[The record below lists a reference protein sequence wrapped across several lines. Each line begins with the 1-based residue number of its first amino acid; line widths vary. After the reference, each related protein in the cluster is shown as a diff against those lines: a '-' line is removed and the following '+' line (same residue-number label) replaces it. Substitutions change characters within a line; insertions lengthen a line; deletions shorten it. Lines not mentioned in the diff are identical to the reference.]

1 MKSKQFHRLIS
12 LLLTVAMLAGVLPMM
27 AVQAAAAGGSA
38 DNPTIVTT
46 YDALKSALESSASYV
61 KLGADIET
69 ADLNGGD
76 GYYNT
81 IKITGTA
88 TLDLN
93 GHVVRFYAAKS
104 IAPPITV
111 RGSLTIKASGGRGG
125 LLLRAST
132 NREDVTNV
140 LISVSG
146 GGTFTLNSGDLSVS
160 DNTARTTKKTNVVQT
175 SADKNVVTINGGIIA
190 MGGKNITIKDSAAVM
205 IQGNTRATF
214 NGGSF
219 SGWVGVQC
227 SPSADALEKPR
238 VFVNGGKFYGGF
250 LVRSAEV
257 AEGKFFPIRI
267 TGGVFGRGLFSD
279 GFELNGSEQT
289 PGHLAYASMFPE
301 NTALIRDND
310 LTRLIYRQRDVKSG
324 SSLQYRSKEYRIEL
338 SVKPISN
345 YDRPFT
351 LYGNKGDY
359 TTLHTDAFGLREV
372 LLDGEAIAPKH
383 IMDGASWVNVSSTP
397 LYQLSNI
404 GYHNLYFRWNDL
416 PKQMKDAGYTQQV
429 SYTLNNG
436 THIAVS
442 PASTTDGVCEWIYQ
456 IPASHTS
463 IQRLAFTVNLCKDGE
478 PLIWSG
484 AANQFLLRY
493 QVLKDASLPI
503 SSVSLQVKGG
513 DLVDSDDGTV
523 SPVSVSAQENC
534 TLVQQGNWADNG
546 TKRNKT
552 VTLKAKTGYYFT
564 DKIAFTVEGAHRITA
579 KYLYSSDGGTTCTV
593 GLEAQECKMIYT
605 AQGIVRNL
613 VYRNRADDVTMD
625 SFDPEKYTITV
636 KEVGEYVSSTGSSIS
651 DAAMWP
657 HELLGTDQPYYLY
670 CTVEA
675 KPGYVFRSGT
685 SLLKYAMPSWNQN
698 RWVTAVWDT
707 DWRDCYDV
715 YIGACYK
722 TWDKTDTNLGGLWV
736 DRILLDQLYL
746 TVKAPRAGEKP
757 APGSAYCQVEGLP
770 EYIKLERVDWLKCYD
785 DWRYYSDRPFS
796 FEAGVSPHYE
806 DFEYQCFIHVSFDAG
821 GVAPAKNAK
830 FYLNDTPCRLSWDTA
845 DKFFYSDPMLAFD
858 SAGSP
863 VIAVKAG
870 ANGTVTPSGGVSVKA
885 GESKTFTFQPNAG
898 YAVSKVLVDGKNV
911 GAATSYTFT
920 NVRASHTL
928 AVEFSKADTS
938 NPFVD
943 VPAGAYYYDAVLW
956 AVQNGI
962 TTGVDATHFNP
973 SGICTRAQAV
983 TFLWRAAGKPAPK
996 STAMPFDDVPKGSY
1010 YESAV
1015 LWAVENGITN
1025 GTGAKTFSPNANCS
1039 RSQIV
1044 TFLWRSRNK
1053 PASGSSNP
1061 FTDVPANAFYTQAVL
1076 WAVDKGV
1083 TKGTGANT
1091 FSPNADCSRGQ
1102 IVTFIHRAA
1111 VQ

>member
-1 MKSKQFHRLIS
+1 MKSTTQKRLLS
-12 LLLTVAMLAGVLPMM
+12 LLLALVMLFGLTP
-27 AVQAAAAGGSA
+27 
-38 DNPTIVTT
+38 
-46 YDALKSALESSASYV
+46 ALEVAASAADSGDSESAPKLVSTYAELSAALSGGVSYV
-61 KLGADIET
+61 KLNANIDTTALNAGA
-69 ADLNGGD
+69 
-76 GYYNT
+76 GYLST
-81 IKITGTA
+81 IVQSGTVS
-88 TLDLN
+88 LDLN
-93 GHVVRFYAAKS
+93 GHTVCFFSKSSPFQPAVRVK
-104 IAPPITV
+104 
-111 RGSLTIKASGGRGG
+111 GSLTIKDSKDGGKMYIQADNNAANGKH
-125 LLLRAST
+125 LLFT
-132 NREDVTNV
+132 VE
-140 LISVSG
+140 
-146 GGTFTLNSGDLSVS
+146 GGTFTLNSGTLGI
-160 DNTARTTKKTNVVQT
+160 DNGSSRNSLVVVQ
-175 SADKNVVTINGGIIA
+175 
-190 MGGKNITIKDSAAVM
+190 GGKDAKLY
-205 IQGNTRATF
+205 F
-214 NGGSF
+214 NGGKIDARAPRI
-219 SGWVGVQC
+219 GIPYVY
-227 SPSADALEKPR
+227 SALLMSNSHAE
-238 VFVNGGKFYGGF
+238 FNGGEYEGLVGF
-250 LVRSAEV
+250 TYPPRSNGIYMPNAV
-257 AEGKFFPIRI
+257 IRNGKFKGGIVVKAGADVKSDEYFPIRI
-267 TGGVFGRGLFSD
+267 LGGKIGRGLFTE
-279 GFELNGSEQT
+279 GFELRSDMQT
-289 PGHLAYASMFPE
+289 ANNIAFASIFPE
-301 NTALIRDND
+301 RTALLRPGE
-310 LTRLIYRQRDVKSG
+310 TPRLIYRQKDIQSEYM
-324 SSLQYRSKEYRIEL
+324 STSISKEYLIAL
-338 SVKPISN
+338 SVSN
-345 YDRPFT
+345 LSDYQKTAFT
-351 LYGNKGDY
+351 PYPRTVY
-359 TTLHTDAFGLREV
+359 TEVYCNAFGVKGLKFDNKWHTLPHQMDV
-372 LLDGEAIAPKH
+372 NGYAAAPLFS
-383 IMDGASWVNVSSTP
+383 ITP
-397 LYQLSNI
+397 NNR
-404 GYHNLYFRWNDL
+404 HLYFWWFYL
-416 PKQMKDAGYTQQV
+416 PRQMEEAGYTQKRSLTIDGKDVKLPSGV
-429 SYTLNNG
+429 SMPGDG
-436 THIAVS
+436 TCGMDYPVLLDDAGIHS
-442 PASTTDGVCEWIYQ
+442 M
-456 IPASHTS
+456 
-463 IQRLAFTVNLCKDGE
+463 AFTLSLRKDGK
-478 PLIWSG
+478 PLILNG
-484 AANQFLLRY
+484 AANQFLMRY
-493 QVLKDASLPI
+493 QNFPDAKQPLA
-503 SSVSLQVKGG
+503 SVSLQVKGG

-523 SPVSVSAQENC
+523 SPVSVSENENC
-534 TLVQQGNWADNG
+534 TLVQQVNWADNG

-552 VTLKAKTGYYFT
+552 VTLKAKTGCYFT
-564 DKIAFTVEGAHRITA
+564 DKTVFTVEGAHRITA
-579 KYLYSSDGGTTCTV
+579 KYLYSSDGGTTCAV
-593 GLEAQECKMIYT
+593 GLEAQECEMIYT
-605 AQGIVRNL
+605 AKGIVRNL

-920 NVRASHTL
+920 SVRASHTL

>member
-1 MKSKQFHRLIS
+1 MKSTTQKRLLS
-12 LLLTVAMLAGVLPMM
+12 LLLALVMLFGLTP
-27 AVQAAAAGGSA
+27 
-38 DNPTIVTT
+38 
-46 YDALKSALESSASYV
+46 ALEVAASAADSGDSESAPKLVSTYAELSAALSGGVSYV
-61 KLGADIET
+61 KLNANIDTTKLNAGA
-69 ADLNGGD
+69 
-76 GYYNT
+76 GYLST
-81 IKITGTA
+81 IVQSGTVS
-88 TLDLN
+88 LDLN
-93 GHVVRFYAAKS
+93 GHTVCFFSKSSPFQPAVRVK
-104 IAPPITV
+104 
-111 RGSLTIKASGGRGG
+111 GSLTIKDSKDGGKMYIQADNNAANGKH
-125 LLLRAST
+125 LLFT
-132 NREDVTNV
+132 VE
-140 LISVSG
+140 
-146 GGTFTLNSGDLSVS
+146 GGTFTLNSGTLGI
-160 DNTARTTKKTNVVQT
+160 DNGSSRNSLVVVQ
-175 SADKNVVTINGGIIA
+175 
-190 MGGKNITIKDSAAVM
+190 GGKDAKLY
-205 IQGNTRATF
+205 F
-214 NGGSF
+214 NGGKIDARAPRI
-219 SGWVGVQC
+219 GIPYVY
-227 SPSADALEKPR
+227 SALLMSNSHAE
-238 VFVNGGKFYGGF
+238 FNGGEYEGLVGF
-250 LVRSAEV
+250 TYPPRSNGIYMPNAV
-257 AEGKFFPIRI
+257 IRNGKFKGGIVVKAGADVKSDEYFPIRI
-267 TGGVFGRGLFSD
+267 LGGKIGRGLFTE
-279 GFELNGSEQT
+279 GFELRSDMQT
-289 PGHLAYASMFPE
+289 ANNIAFASIFPE
-301 NTALIRDND
+301 RTALLRPGE
-310 LTRLIYRQRDVKSG
+310 TPRLIYRQKDIQSEYM
-324 SSLQYRSKEYRIEL
+324 STSISKEYLIAL
-338 SVKPISN
+338 SVSN
-345 YDRPFT
+345 LSDYRTIAFT
-351 LYGNKGDY
+351 PYPRTVY
-359 TTLHTDAFGLREV
+359 TEVYCNAFGMKGLKFDNKWHTLPHQMDV
-372 LLDGEAIAPKH
+372 GGYAAAPLFLIKPNNRH
-383 IMDGASWVNVSSTP
+383 
-397 LYQLSNI
+397 
-404 GYHNLYFRWNDL
+404 LYFWWFDL
-416 PKQMKDAGYTQQV
+416 PRQMEEAGYTQKRSLTIDGKDV
-429 SYTLNNG
+429 KLPSGISLPGDG
-436 THIAVS
+436 TCGMDYPVLLDDTGIHAM
-442 PASTTDGVCEWIYQ
+442 
-456 IPASHTS
+456 
-463 IQRLAFTVNLCKDGE
+463 AFTLSLRKDGE
-478 PLIWSG
+478 PLILNG
-484 AANQFLLRY
+484 AANQFLMRY
-493 QVLKDASLPI
+493 RQLPDTVQPLA
-503 SSVSLQVKGG
+503 SVSLQVKDG

-523 SPVSVSAQENC
+523 SPVSVSENENC
-534 TLVQQGNWADNG
+534 TLVQQVNWADNG

-564 DKIAFTVEGAHRITA
+564 DKTVFTVEGAHRITA
-579 KYLYSSDGGTTCTV
+579 KYLYSSDGGTTCAV
-593 GLEAQECKMIYT
+593 GLEAQECEMIYT
-605 AQGIVRNL
+605 ARGIVRNL
-613 VYRNRADDVTMD
+613 VYRNRADDVAMD

-685 SLLKYAMPSWNQN
+685 SLLKYAMPSWKQN
-698 RWVTAVWDT
+698 HWVTAVWDT

-821 GVAPAKNAK
+821 GVMPAKNAR

-1061 FTDVPANAFYTQAVL
+1061 FADVPANAFYTQAVL